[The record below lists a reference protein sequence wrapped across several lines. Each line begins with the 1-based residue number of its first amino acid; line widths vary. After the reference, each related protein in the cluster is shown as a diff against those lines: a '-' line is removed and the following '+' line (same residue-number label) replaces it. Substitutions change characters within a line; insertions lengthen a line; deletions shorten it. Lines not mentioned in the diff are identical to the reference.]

1 MEPRPLGRCTG
12 LQCRSACEGSALLEC
27 QVKRGLCSA
36 DPLCL
41 LSGGVCMQVPSLI
54 PRRVRQAS
62 LLRVSNAGIPKGC
75 LGGMEARFAGGVCLL
90 LMAIG
95 TSACTGVI
103 SPPPVPKIYVADES
117 NNRIVRMDDMAG
129 TGWTPFGVF
138 GSGMNQFKFPSGIY
152 VSAAGQIFVTD
163 TSNHRIVRMD
173 NMIGAGWTALG
184 GPSSGSG
191 MSQFNAPFGIF
202 VSAGQ
207 IYVADTS
214 NHRIVRMNTM
224 TGTGWTEF
232 ATSGSGMNQFNGPFG
247 VFVSAGQIF
256 VADTFNTRIVR
267 INDMTGTGWTPFGT
281 PGSGMNQFNL
291 PVRVF
296 LQ

>member
-1 MEPRPLGRCTG
+1 MHAGAQSNP
-12 LQCRSACEGSALLEC
+12 AA
-27 QVKRGLCSA
+27 
-36 DPLCL
+36 
-41 LSGGVCMQVPSLI
+41 
-54 PRRVRQAS
+54 VRQAS
-62 LLRVSNAGIPKGC
+62 LLRVSNAGILKGC
-75 LGGMEARFAGGVCLL
+75 LGGMEARFAGGVCLIL
-90 LMAIG
+90 VAIG

-173 NMIGAGWTALG
+173 NMTGAGWTALG

-214 NHRIVRMNTM
+214 NHRIVRMDTM
-224 TGTGWTEF
+224 TGTGWTTLGGPP
-232 ATSGSGMNQFNGPFG
+232 AGSGPNQFNSPTGI
-247 VFVSAGQIF
+247 FVSAGQIY
-256 VADTFNTRIVR
+256 VADWNNNRLVR